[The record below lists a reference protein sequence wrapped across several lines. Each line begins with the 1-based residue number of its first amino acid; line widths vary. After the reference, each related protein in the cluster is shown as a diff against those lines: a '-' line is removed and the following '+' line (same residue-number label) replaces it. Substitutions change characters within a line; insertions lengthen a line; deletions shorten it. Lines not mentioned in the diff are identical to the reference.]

1 MQYYGDLLRKLT
13 NSNTTEICEFFVKKC
28 MMNARNHA
36 ANEGM
41 KRFFM
46 VCAVSANDGIKELL
60 VKNDLTFSGYWAHR
74 RYFAKVKDAVPVVVK
89 SYLSCLLLVLAAQK
103 ELIREKTGLSE
114 AELLHW
120 WCTIFK
126 YTDDD
131 KAHFDKIVKKAGF
144 GEAGVKSIF
153 SELNEICHRQLNGGM
168 EENIPC
174 TEENRD
180 FLLYRVGEDAYRLT
194 LRLREWPGLQ
204 S

>member
-103 ELIREKTGLSE
+103 ELIREKTGYELFLSVNGDAVE
-114 AELLHW
+114 IKERMAAIEDGGRLGRLYDIDVIRLDGQKVSREEFGLAPRTCLLCGQPAHACSRSRRHSVAELVEEIQ
-120 WCTIFK
+120 TI
-126 YTDDD
+126 
-131 KAHFDKIVKKAGF
+131 
-144 GEAGVKSIF
+144 
-153 SELNEICHRQLNGGM
+153 
-168 EENIPC
+168 
-174 TEENRD
+174 
-180 FLLYRVGEDAYRLT
+180 
-194 LRLREWPGLQ
+194 LREG
-204 S
+204 SFRSDE